1 MPKKVIE
8 NIQVQSLPYF
18 PQLSGAKNSR
28 AITKHFTN
36 TLLYLP
42 AELTSMLTWLIY
54 QSNVD
59 NSFEYDS
66 RLINKYSASI
76 RAAEEMYKSS
86 GKLRVDIKAIRANF
100 KQLIEQG
107 FVLPTSKP
115 AIFIINPMLSYRA
128 EYCRSKEYKLISQN
142 YILIQSGEKGVVL
155 NGILQGIVFPAGSTN
170 HSKMVTFTTHYR
182 QIINS
187 KIAKKKTK

>member
-8 NIQVQSLPYF
+8 NIQVQILPYF
-18 PQLSGAKNSR
+18 PTLSGHKTSR
-28 AITKHFTN
+28 VVTKHFTN

-42 AELTSMLTWLIY
+42 AELTSMLAWLIY

-59 NSFEYDS
+59 NSFTYDS
-66 RLINKYSASI
+66 RLINRYSAAI

-107 FVLPTSKP
+107 FVLPTNEL
-115 AIFIINPMLSYRA
+115 AVFIINPMLSYRT
-128 EYCRSKEYKLISQN
+128 EYCRSKEYKEVCHTYGYLKVDVN
-142 YILIQSGEKGVVL
+142 LVP
-155 NGILQGIVFPAGSTN
+155 N
-170 HSKMVTFTTHYR
+170 FTSYYR
-182 QIINS
+182 QLVNS
-187 KIAKKKTK
+187 KISKKKKQ